1 MAKEMK
7 QEDIQANV
15 ILNGVGLIQKSMEMA
30 FRANQIAGGG
40 PGGILAILT
49 LMAENI
55 IDALAS
61 GYSCSE
67 EKAMEMYFKM
77 IREHMSTLDK
87 DKN

>member
-1 MAKEMK
+1 MVKEMK

-49 LMAENI
+49 LMAEI
-55 IDALAS
+55 S
-61 GYSCSE
+61 
-67 EKAMEMYFKM
+67 
-77 IREHMSTLDK
+77 
-87 DKN
+87 